1 VTWAEILDEW
11 ELVEA
16 DLHQV
21 YGIDMED
28 RALLRARSWR
38 WLRVRIAALLSMD
51 SRIYRQ
57 LARGPEDV
65 IGSG

>member
-1 VTWAEILDEW
+1 MTWAEILDRW

-38 WLRVRIAALLSMD
+38 WLRTRIAGLLSTNC
-51 SRIYRQ
+51 RLYRA
-57 LARGPEDV
+57 LAPEDGPA
-65 IGSG
+65 I